1 MTILGAVFE
10 RLFSAML
17 MAVSVALLAAGLL
30 SWSAPPGFET
40 STPEPSDVAG
50 DPILGTD
57 TPPVAPSS
65 PPAASPVAS
74 ATPPASATASPPPGA
89 STSPP
94 ASPASSLPPIV
105 PPSPVDG
112 APASRIVIPS
122 LNVDLAVMSGEA
134 QVRGNRDNY
143 PLCDVAQYL
152 TYYVDPGEAGTVYI
166 YAHAQRGM
174 FLPLL
179 RASQRDDGAEMV
191 GALVE
196 VYTSDNR
203 LHLYEI
209 FRVKRHA
216 RDFALANNLEPGEHR
231 LVLQTSEGRTGHIPK
246 LQVAARPI
254 AVLPADPADA
264 NPEPNPRP
272 CWPR

>member
-1 MTILGAVFE
+1 MKVMGAVFE
-10 RLFSAML
+10 RLVSALL
-17 MAVSVALLAAGLL
+17 MAVGVALLTAGLL
-30 SWSAPPGFET
+30 SWAPQPLTGTGTPSA
-40 STPEPSDVAG
+40 EPTEVAG
-50 DPILGTD
+50 NPILGTPTPTG
-57 TPPVAPSS
+57 TPP
-65 PPAASPVAS
+65 PAV
-74 ATPPASATASPPPGA
+74 TASPPQPTTPASPVPSSPAAASQTPGA
-89 STSPP
+89 SPSPS
-94 ASPASSLPPIV
+94 A
-105 PPSPVDG
+105 PPSPTAIASG

-122 LNVDLAVMSGEA
+122 LNIDLPVMAGDA

-152 TYYVDPGEAGTVYI
+152 TYFVNPGDVGTVYI
-166 YAHAQRGM
+166 YGHAQRGM

-254 AVLPADPADA
+254 AILPADPAEA